1 MWTSLLSRFGPD
13 LSLKHVQNQEQSMDA
28 MEKTLRHERVQKGL
42 AVNRSFV
49 IAKALG
55 GKDCRR

>member
-13 LSLKHVQNQEQSMDA
+13 LSLKHIQNQEQSM
-28 MEKTLRHERVQKGL
+28 EKTLRRERFQKGL
-42 AVNRSFV
+42 AVNRGFV